1 MSHNPINRIL
11 INGTQREEI
20 RIALTSDKFLDDLF
34 IQSIDQQPTTG
45 NIYLA
50 KVSRVVPSLQAAFVD
65 YGAERHGFLPLKEIA
80 PQYYKNPALSQSQ
93 EYINISDVLN
103 EGQVM
108 LVQVEKEERGNKGA
122 ALTSFITLAG
132 CYLVLMPNNADAGG
146 ISRRVEGD
154 ERDQLKELL
163 STLQYPHDMG
173 LIIRTAG
180 VGKAIEELQWD
191 LDVLLKLWS
200 VITQA
205 EQQQNSPCLIHQ
217 ESDIIIRALRD
228 YLRKDI
234 HEIIV
239 DTPQFFEQAR
249 NHLATVYPEI
259 DIVKFYDDPAIP
271 LFTRYHIEN
280 QIETAFQRDVR
291 LPSGGYIVI
300 QETEALVSIDVNSAR
315 DTKSGDI
322 ELTAFNTNREA
333 AIEVA
338 RQLRLRDLGGLIVI
352 DFIDMNSADNQQQIV
367 DTFKN
372 EIRHDKARVQYSRI
386 SRFGLL
392 EVSRQRLRPSLKE
405 GSQIV
410 CPRCSGQGSIRS
422 VESLALLLLRLLRQ
436 EAMQPN
442 VSEVHV
448 QVPVEVATFLMNE
461 KRSILSEIE
470 HHQRVMLR
478 ILPNP
483 YMETPQYKIERV
495 YENQTS
501 QQGKASYEHLAEANY
516 IPPAT
521 RVEQATKTLEPVVK
535 GIETPVK
542 PIVKQAAK
550 ASRLGQ
556 VLKGLFGKI
565 VGHSE
570 PEETQQKRRGPQRH
584 RRQGGGHTSRQR
596 APHPHAQNPQAQ
608 QAQTSTGSGRQGN
621 RRGRGTQGQHP
632 RHAQTGNH
640 EATSRTHEHRR
651 ESQRQHEHDETR
663 SSENRSPRQPRHQG
677 QDRRSPRAPRQ
688 TERSPVE
695 TSVVATPVAAPVIQ
709 APAPAPV
716 VRPIETPRQAPT
728 SSAAPTQAVIT
739 PPAALEVKPGL
750 YTSQPSALAP
760 TTAPVSHPVIPSHT
774 DTSNIAPPSETAVV
788 QAGTEADDKQ
798 QRHHGQ
804 RRPHSRNRYRRQHR
818 SSNQTNRDENGVTD
832 VSKTT
837 TEDESTS

>member
-1 MSHNPINRIL
+1 MSSANPINRIL

-34 IQSIDQQPTTG
+34 IQSIDQQPTAG

-80 PQYYKNPALSQSQ
+80 PHYYKKPELYQSQ
-93 EYINISDVLN
+93 EYVNISDVLN
-103 EGQVM
+103 EGQVL

-146 ISRRVEGD
+146 ISRRVEGE
-154 ERDQLKELL
+154 ERDQLRDLL
-163 STLQYPHDMG
+163 ASLKYPQEMG

-200 VITQA
+200 VINHT
-205 EQQQNSPCLIHQ
+205 EQQQTAPCLIHQ

-234 HEIIV
+234 DEIII
-239 DTPQFFEQAR
+239 DTPQLFEQAR
-249 NHLATVYPEI
+249 NHLAVVCPEI
-259 DIVKFYDDPAIP
+259 DIVKYYDDPAIP

-322 ELTAFNTNREA
+322 ELTAFNTNKEA

-352 DFIDMNSADNQQQIV
+352 DFIDMNSSDNQQKIV
-367 DTFKN
+367 DIFKN

-410 CPRCSGQGSIRS
+410 CPRCNGQGSIRS
-422 VESLALLLLRLLRQ
+422 IESLALLILRLLRQ
-436 EAMQPN
+436 EAMQTN

-448 QVPVEVATFLMNE
+448 QVPVDVATFLMNE
-461 KRSILSEIE
+461 KRSILAEIE
-470 HHQRVMLR
+470 HHQKVLLR

-483 YMETPQYKIERV
+483 HMETPQYKMDKV
-495 YENQTS
+495 FDT
-501 QQGKASYEHLAEANY
+501 QQSELGKASYQHLSEAEY
-516 IPPAT
+516 TPPTT
-521 RVEQATKTLEPVVK
+521 RIDQTSNIAEPVIK

-542 PIVKQAAK
+542 PIVKQTQKPGLFVRLLK
-550 ASRLGQ
+550 A
-556 VLKGLFGKI
+556 LFGKAE
-565 VGHSE
+565 SD
-570 PEETQQKRRGPQRH
+570 EETKRPHKGRH
-584 RRQGGGHTSRQR
+584 HRQR
-596 APHPHAQNPQAQ
+596 RHGGPNIKQRPAHVASHEHSSHPSAQKHVPK
-608 QAQTSTGSGRQGN
+608 
-621 RRGRGTQGQHP
+621 RGRPAQHQ
-632 RHAQTGNH
+632 QTRA
-640 EATSRTHEHRR
+640 EAPSYEERKPKR
-651 ESQRQHEHDETR
+651 E
-663 SSENRSPRQPRHQG
+663 PRQPQE
-677 QDRRSPRAPRQ
+677 RRQARTPRNNR
-688 TERSPVE
+688 ERKEEVKP
-695 TSVVATPVAAPVIQ
+695 THPVAEVNTASTHV
-709 APAPAPV
+709 
-716 VRPIETPRQAPT
+716 APT
-728 SSAAPTQAVIT
+728 MVPKETVPTVTSLIHDAAATMTEVRTPASTSKPTM
-739 PPAALEVKPGL
+739 PAAFEIKPGL
-750 YTSQPSALAP
+750 YTSQPPAQGAFESTAD
-760 TTAPVSHPVIPSHT
+760 TTVH
-774 DTSNIAPPSETAVV
+774 DV
-788 QAGTEADDKQ
+788 QAFDTATQADSPEMTNQ
-798 QRHHGQ
+798 GQRTQRQGQ
-804 RRPHSRNRYRRQHR
+804 RRQHSRNRYRRQHR
-818 SSNQTNRDENGVTD
+818 VGNQQSREGEGNQESRTVTD
-832 VSKTT
+832 DEKT
-837 TEDESTS
+837 SS